1 MTGPLRFDDRVV
13 IITGGS
19 RGIGRELAEQYAH
32 LGARVVVNGRD
43 AAKVEQAAAEIGE
56 NAFGVAADIA
66 DPAAANT
73 LVERTLEQF
82 GRLDIVINNAGILG
96 FSPLAQMTDQVFD
109 DMWGANLR
117 GAFNVTRAAWPH
129 LTERGYG
136 RVIVTPSH
144 GIFGAPD
151 SAHYAL
157 AKAALVGMMRALSL
171 EGAPLGITVNAVLPF
186 AITEMVMQAMA
197 SGPGVVDE
205 GSDLA
210 AAAPYLQPSM
220 VWPAV
225 AWLTHHD
232 SDVTGEILTLG
243 GGRVAR
249 VFLAETTGYHDPNL
263 TPESVRDNWKRV
275 CAEDGYT
282 TPGDHTESLMK
293 VIAALQAPTGA
304 SHQEGNT

>member
-1 MTGPLRFDDRVV
+1 MT
-13 IITGGS
+13 
-19 RGIGRELAEQYAH
+19 
-32 LGARVVVNGRD
+32 D
-43 AAKVEQAAAEIGE
+43 AA
-56 NAFGVAADIA
+56 
-66 DPAAANT
+66 
-73 LVERTLEQF
+73 
-82 GRLDIVINNAGILG
+82 
-96 FSPLAQMTDQVFD
+96 FD

-117 GAFNVTRAAWPH
+117 GPFNVTRAAWPH
-129 LTERGYG
+129 LSAHGYG

-144 GIFGAPD
+144 GIFGAPN

-171 EGAPLGITVNAVLPF
+171 EGRPLGINVNAVLPF

-197 SGPGVVDE
+197 SGPGVVQADE
-205 GSDLA
+205 SAGLA
-210 AAAPYLQPSM
+210 AAAQHLQPSQ

-249 VFLAETTGYHDPNL
+249 VFLAETTGYHDLNL
-263 TPESVRDNWKRV
+263 TPESVRDNWSQV

-293 VIAALQAPTGA
+293 VIAALHTPTGA
-304 SHQEGNT
+304 